1 MWRTVVVMAAAAIA
15 LGLAWLGPAE
25 ALDYLKFRRDNKEHQ
40 VAGRVLVTA
49 QDGGLMI
56 LARDGELWTVQ
67 PNERPVLTRDAVRF
81 QPFSADELAQKLL
94 AGLPEGFE
102 VHRTAHYV
110 ILYGTTREYAQ
121 WCGALFERLYANFT
135 NCWSKKGFA
144 LSEPEFPL
152 VAIVFGDRQS
162 YLRHAEPE
170 AGEAAKSIKGYFNLM
185 TNRMTM
191 YDLSEGGASAR
202 GRGRGRTAAQ
212 INQILS
218 QPEAAWNVATIV
230 HEATHQIAFNCGLHT
245 RFSDC
250 PRWFSEG
257 IAMYFETP
265 DLASA
270 KGWSSI
276 GRVNRPRLAQ
286 FQAYLKKRPPD
297 SLVNLLTND
306 KQFLDAQKGA
316 DAYAEAWVLTYFLI
330 HRYPKQCVAYLRTL
344 SAKKPLIQDDA
355 ATRLEEFKQAFGDDL
370 AKLDQE
376 MLRFLAKI
384 R

>member
-1 MWRTVVVMAAAAIA
+1 VRRLMAAAVAAIA
-15 LGLAWLGPAE
+15 LGLVWPIPAE
-25 ALDYLKFRRDNKEHQ
+25 ALEYVTFRRGGKGCQ

-49 QDGGLMI
+49 QDGGLML

-67 PNERPVLTRDAVRF
+67 PNEHPELTRDAVPF
-81 QPFSADELAQKLL
+81 QAFSADELAQKLL
-94 AGLPEGFE
+94 AGLPSGFQ

-110 ILYGTTREYAQ
+110 ILYGTSREYSQ

-135 NCWSKKGFA
+135 NWWSKRGVA

-152 VAIVFGDRQS
+152 VASVFGDRTS

-185 TNRMTM
+185 TNRMTL

-230 HEATHQIAFNCGLHT
+230 HEATHQIAYNCGLHT

-265 DLASA
+265 DLAST

-276 GRVNRPRLAQ
+276 GKVNQPRLAQ
-286 FQAYLKKRPPD
+286 FRAYLRKRPAD
-297 SLVNLLTND
+297 SLASLLTDD

-330 HRYPKQCVAYLRTL
+330 HRYPKQYVAYLRTL

-376 MLRFLAKI
+376 MLRYFAKI